1 MFISRP
7 KYNSD
12 INDAYIKGYNEGQA
26 IIRQQSRDL
35 TRYKLEVKLLNEK
48 LKHTIEIPW
57 WKLS

>member
-1 MFISRP
+1 MFISRA

-12 INDAYIKGYNEGQA
+12 VNDAYIKGYNEGQS

-48 LKHTIEIPW
+48 LKHSIEFP
-57 WKLS
+57 